1 MHYSAAFCGE
11 GDWVAPDLRLCLA
24 PQQPNASLGLDSSHG
39 SVPAHD
45 ARRLLWYLR
54 SCLGSWSRAEAAF
67 ETTLLQL
74 ARKTARAGHAPPHVF
89 EVAHRVQLR
98 LTRGSAQHAVA
109 APARGAV
116 EGTSKFERLSRAA
129 ERFDELAPDVRRAVC
144 LREWDGMSFDEIAAT
159 LELTSAEVERLFF
172 AAR

>member
-1 MHYSAAFCGE
+1 MHDSAAFCGE

-98 LTRGSAQHAVA
+98 LTRGSAQDAGA
-109 APARGAV
+109 TPARGSAA
-116 EGTSKFERLSRAA
+116 GTSEFERLSRAA